1 MSNSLILLF
10 KFSGPKYWKLFKR
23 VKWSLSRNFVRI
35 SNHIGDVMVSVLSSN
50 AGDRGCEPKLGQ
62 TKDYRIGI
70 CQAHSIKEKDQR
82 LVSSDSG

>member
-1 MSNSLILLF
+1 M
-10 KFSGPKYWKLFKR
+10 
-23 VKWSLSRNFVRI
+23 
-35 SNHIGDVMVSVLSSN
+35 LSSN